1 MGKYNSAII
10 TTEGINMFA
19 SAIGG
24 GETVTFMTMQASS
37 HAYPSTTDFMSLT
50 SLQDVEATVNVNYAG
65 VYNTN
70 VVQVSARFDNDGVS
84 TADLINTLGLFA
96 KLGNGD
102 PKLVAVVT
110 AVTPDQMPVYDANNP
125 SAFIYNLQ
133 CTVQNAGSM
142 AVSVN
147 PAGTVTVEQFN
158 EEMATKLGRTDNAVS
173 ATKLVTSRSLTVDLG
188 STTAAN
194 FDGTS
199 DASIGV
205 SGKLPIE
212 NGGTGASTQSGARSA
227 LGVPPTNHAVANTTY
242 GSGTSTNY
250 GHVKLSDNYAT
261 IDANE
266 DAAHGVAAS
275 QNAAANAYKTLQSQV
290 DGLEPRV
297 SSSEQ
302 ALTVNLLNPSLIDWS
317 DLGLTVVKN
326 SNNTYTITGTY
337 TGSERKILSLGT
349 SDRANLENGKT
360 YRLTG
365 IPAGAENISI
375 RIGND
380 RHMTDEGNG
389 ATGVVTFPI
398 NGGFK
403 LYVDPGFSAPE
414 GITIKPMITTNLSA
428 TYDDYVPYSGSSGN
442 LNTDYKALSA
452 KIGNVGNTDLQSQV
466 NAATQ
471 SIAQNTTDIATNAAG
486 IAAINTKLAQTSFRT
501 ITPLNNFTINQNYKC
516 QETMFGAN
524 VNIAFTV
531 PQLSSDGWITAASF
545 ESAFG
550 NRYDEHFDAF
560 TYDDNR
566 KVAIGK
572 RTGEVF
578 TLGTPLEVSVRR
590 ASKADSQIDFALIRR
605 LDKNKSGSDDR
616 KKKPR
621 R

>member
-84 TADLINTLGLFA
+84 TAYLINTLGLFA
-96 KLGNGD
+96 KLGSGE

-188 STTAAN
+188 STTAAD
-194 FDGTS
+194 FDGTA

-205 SGKLPIE
+205 SGELPIA

-242 GSGTSTNY
+242 GSGTATNY

-261 IDANE
+261 VDANA

-275 QNAAANAYKTLQSQV
+275 QNAVANAYKNLHDAITPIGVIKWSEIQNFQV
-290 DGLEPRV
+290 DTGHLNAWYDSPIQITVPADGVYILV
-297 SSSEQ
+297 SFTTSIG
-302 ALTVNLLNPSLIDWS
+302 LNPNSLVCIS
-317 DLGLTVVKN
+317 GFHGAIVYEGLYNIKN
-326 SNNTYTITGTY
+326 PTTAANGFGNAVIVQHLHRGDTIKTRYFATGTC
-337 TGSERKILSLGT
+337 TLEGELSIT
-349 SDRANLENGKT
+349 
-360 YRLTG
+360 
-365 IPAGAENISI
+365 
-375 RIGND
+375 RI
-380 RHMTDEGNG
+380 
-389 ATGVVTFPI
+389 
-398 NGGFK
+398 K
-403 LYVDPGFSAPE
+403 
-414 GITIKPMITTNLSA
+414 
-428 TYDDYVPYSGSSGN
+428 
-442 LNTDYKALSA
+442 
-452 KIGNVGNTDLQSQV
+452 
-466 NAATQ
+466 
-471 SIAQNTTDIATNAAG
+471 
-486 IAAINTKLAQTSFRT
+486 
-501 ITPLNNFTINQNYKC
+501 
-516 QETMFGAN
+516 
-524 VNIAFTV
+524 
-531 PQLSSDGWITAASF
+531 
-545 ESAFG
+545 
-550 NRYDEHFDAF
+550 
-560 TYDDNR
+560 
-566 KVAIGK
+566 
-572 RTGEVF
+572 
-578 TLGTPLEVSVRR
+578 
-590 ASKADSQIDFALIRR
+590 
-605 LDKNKSGSDDR
+605 
-616 KKKPR
+616 
-621 R
+621 

>member
-24 GETVTFMTMQASS
+24 GDTVTFMTMQASS

-50 SLQDVEATVNVNYAG
+50 SLQDVESTVNVNYAG

-84 TADLINTLGLFA
+84 TAYLINTLGLFA
-96 KLGNGD
+96 KLGTGE

-194 FDGTS
+194 FDGTA

-205 SGKLPIE
+205 SGELPIA

-250 GHVKLSDNYAT
+250 GHVKLSDDYSN
-261 IDANE
+261 IDANA

-275 QNAAANAYKTLQSQV
+275 AWAMQTGLANINDAISGHKGSDISISDKLNLPNAT
-290 DGLEPRV
+290 
-297 SSSEQ
+297 
-302 ALTVNLLNPSLIDWS
+302 
-317 DLGLTVVKN
+317 DLGSTYDRKGNIVTFRVAIKIPSTISSGWYSIFSNLPISTDTGGYLQAFVMNN
-326 SNNTYTITGTY
+326 SVDMFAITNLGIRDSVFYGDNINTYIFDRDAG
-337 TGSERKILSLGT
+337 KILW
-349 SDRANLENGKT
+349 
-360 YRLTG
+360 
-365 IPAGAENISI
+365 
-375 RIGND
+375 
-380 RHMTDEGNG
+380 
-389 ATGVVTFPI
+389 
-398 NGGFK
+398 
-403 LYVDPGFSAPE
+403 
-414 GITIKPMITTNLSA
+414 IK
-428 TYDDYVPYSGSSGN
+428 G
-442 LNTDYKALSA
+442 
-452 KIGNVGNTDLQSQV
+452 
-466 NAATQ
+466 
-471 SIAQNTTDIATNAAG
+471 
-486 IAAINTKLAQTSFRT
+486 
-501 ITPLNNFTINQNYKC
+501 TIN
-516 QETMFGAN
+516 
-524 VNIAFTV
+524 
-531 PQLSSDGWITAASF
+531 L
-545 ESAFG
+545 
-550 NRYDEHFDAF
+550 
-560 TYDDNR
+560 
-566 KVAIGK
+566 
-572 RTGEVF
+572 
-578 TLGTPLEVSVRR
+578 
-590 ASKADSQIDFALIRR
+590 
-605 LDKNKSGSDDR
+605 
-616 KKKPR
+616 
-621 R
+621 

>member
-24 GETVTFMTMQASS
+24 GDTVTFMTMQASS

-84 TADLINTLGLFA
+84 TAYLINTLGLFA
-96 KLGNGD
+96 KLGSGT

-205 SGKLPIE
+205 SGELPIE
-212 NGGTGASTQSGARSA
+212 NGGTGASTQAGARSA

-242 GSGTSTNY
+242 GSGTATNY
-250 GHVKLSDNYAT
+250 GHVKLSDTYT
-261 IDANE
+261 SVEANA

-275 QNAAANAYKTLQSQV
+275 QNALAQSYLSFDKRVKGGEYFAFASGEYNDADNYVFLRGDISDDLPENENFYIQAGRYLNGSLNDLITLAKKGKSARIEFKKGNELYSFEPLPARLGTWSETLNKT
-290 DGLEPRV
+290 V
-297 SSSEQ
+297 SSSY
-302 ALTVNLLNPSLIDWS
+302 AN
-317 DLGLTVVKN
+317 
-326 SNNTYTITGTY
+326 
-337 TGSERKILSLGT
+337 ILSYTADTHRCVSAGVCISTNGT
-349 SDRANLENGKT
+349 ECM
-360 YRLTG
+360 
-365 IPAGAENISI
+365 I
-375 RIGND
+375 RVLRHFTQGND
-380 RHMTDEGNG
+380 AIIASAMCHNTSMAQPTICVDFNCVLE
-389 ATGVVTFPI
+389 P
-398 NGGFK
+398 
-403 LYVDPGFSAPE
+403 LEYVFVQVIAR
-414 GITIKPMITTNLSA
+414 TN
-428 TYDDYVPYSGSSGN
+428 V
-442 LNTDYKALSA
+442 
-452 KIGNVGNTDLQSQV
+452 
-466 NAATQ
+466 
-471 SIAQNTTDIATNAAG
+471 
-486 IAAINTKLAQTSFRT
+486 
-501 ITPLNNFTINQNYKC
+501 
-516 QETMFGAN
+516 
-524 VNIAFTV
+524 
-531 PQLSSDGWITAASF
+531 
-545 ESAFG
+545 
-550 NRYDEHFDAF
+550 
-560 TYDDNR
+560 
-566 KVAIGK
+566 
-572 RTGEVF
+572 
-578 TLGTPLEVSVRR
+578 TLGDCIISSNVEWTVY
-590 ASKADSQIDFALIRR
+590 
-605 LDKNKSGSDDR
+605 
-616 KKKPR
+616 
-621 R
+621 